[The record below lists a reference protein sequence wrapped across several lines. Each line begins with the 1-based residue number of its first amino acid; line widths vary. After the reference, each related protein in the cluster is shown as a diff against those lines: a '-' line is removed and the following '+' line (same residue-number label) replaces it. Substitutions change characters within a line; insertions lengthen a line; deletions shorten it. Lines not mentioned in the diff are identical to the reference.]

1 MAVKQEMTQPF
12 GSGDQRKELPETY
25 VCGTCHGV
33 YPPMLFDRDCASGPD
48 GAASDVRCS
57 LCDEQAPLSE
67 RYWTALSTL
76 AWRCRER
83 GCSTMKGCEL
93 GFPSFDMVVANFRD
107 LHEIFAMFSYKGAE
121 IKAMTTNIEWQ
132 VPFPDWVSFARIID
146 SEGDRL
152 SVRLLALEVVN
163 RVRHDLEL
171 KYAKEA

>member
-1 MAVKQEMTQPF
+1 MAVKQEITQPF

-33 YPPMLFDRDCASGPD
+33 CPPMLFDLDCASGPD
-48 GAASDVRCS
+48 GAASDVRCR
-57 LCDEQAPLSE
+57 LCDEQAPLFE

-93 GFPSFDMVVANFRD
+93 GFPSFDMVIANVQD
-107 LHEIFAMFSYKGAE
+107 LHEIFALFSYKGTE
-121 IKAMTTNIEWQ
+121 IKAMTTNIEWE
-132 VPFPDWVSFARIID
+132 VLSPG
-146 SEGDRL
+146 EGDRL

-171 KYAKEA
+171 GYAKET